1 MEKFIF
7 NYINQFENIL
17 QYIRSTRDGDIELH
31 LSAMADYLKY
41 FFAHNN
47 LSYARL
53 LPLQLH
59 TYQLIKEENSAL
71 WEEFKERSN
80 FVITKNQIKFS
91 SIGLD
96 HGLEQEIKK
105 LKIVGG
111 IRGTI
116 VMEYYPIYLL

>member
-7 NYINQFENIL
+7 NYFKQFEVIL
-17 QYIRSTRDGDIELH
+17 QYIRSIRDADIELH
-31 LSAMADYLKY
+31 LHSMYNYLKY
-41 FFAHNN
+41 FFDHNN
-47 LSYARL
+47 LDYSRL
-53 LPLQLH
+53 LSLQLH
-59 TYQLIKEENSAL
+59 TYQKIRDENSPL
-71 WEEFKERSN
+71 WNEFLENGN
-80 FVITKNQIKFS
+80 FVVTKNRIKFT

-116 VMEYYPIYLL
+116 SIVTT

>member
-1 MEKFIF
+1 MEKFVF

-17 QYIRSTRDGDIELH
+17 QYIRSTREAEVELH
-31 LSAMADYLKY
+31 LLSMSNYLKY

-47 LSYARL
+47 LSYSRL

-59 TYQLIKEENSAL
+59 AYQIVKKENPAL
-71 WEEFKERSN
+71 WKEFRENGN
-80 FVITKNQIKFS
+80 FIATKNKIKFT

-111 IRGTI
+111 IRGI
-116 VMEYYPIYLL
+116 NLSKRCQYSF